1 MTDRPQVRQS
11 VPVADPAA
19 VSASGLGDERTLLIG
34 TLGFLRDAVLRKV
47 AGITDAQARWRP
59 DGRLIPLVGI
69 VHHLSCVEWR
79 WIDGAF
85 LGADVARSEEEFVAP
100 GITVEDAVSAY
111 RARAAA
117 TDAIVL
123 ATPSLDVRGRG
134 EPVGADRDL
143 RFILVH
149 LIQETARHAG
159 HADATREMLDGT
171 TGW

>member
-1 MTDRPQVRQS
+1 MT
-11 VPVADPAA
+11 
-19 VSASGLGDERTLLIG
+19 ASGVGDERTLLLG

-47 AGITDAQARWRP
+47 TGITEEQARWRP
-59 DGRLIPLVGI
+59 DGRLISLVGI
-69 VHHLSCVEWR
+69 VHHLSCVERR

-85 LGADVARSEEEFVAP
+85 LGADVERSEEEFVAP
-100 GITVEDAVSAY
+100 GMTLDDAVAAY

-117 TDAIVL
+117 TDAVVL

-134 EPVGADRDL
+134 TPVGVDRDL
-143 RFILVH
+143 RFILLHV
-149 LIQETARHAG
+149 IQETARHAG

>member
-1 MTDRPQVRQS
+1 MAGS
-11 VPVADPAA
+11 GVAD
-19 VSASGLGDERTLLIG
+19 ERALLLG

-47 AGITDAQARWRP
+47 AGITEEQARWRP
-59 DGRLIPLVGI
+59 DGRLLPLVGI

-85 LGADVARSEEEFVAP
+85 LGADVERSDEELTAAGVTLEAAVA
-100 GITVEDAVSAY
+100 AY
-111 RARAAA
+111 RERAAA
-117 TDAIVL
+117 TDAVVSG
-123 ATPSLDVRGRG
+123 AASLDERGRG
-134 EPVGADRDL
+134 SPVGVDRDL
-143 RFILVH
+143 RAILVH